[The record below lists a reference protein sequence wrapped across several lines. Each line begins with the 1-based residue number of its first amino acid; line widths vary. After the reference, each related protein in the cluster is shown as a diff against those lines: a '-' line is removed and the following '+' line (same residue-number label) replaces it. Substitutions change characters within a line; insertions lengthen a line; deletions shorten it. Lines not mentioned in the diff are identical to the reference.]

1 MHSVDPVLTL
11 VAVAPPLPGTA
22 PTAQSVLGNSR
33 GAAVVYVGRESNF
46 SVDNAGERVLHKT
59 LIRRSE
65 EPRSAVEAIL
75 RLATTVNS
83 SLESDQ

>member
-1 MHSVDPVLTL
+1 MQPVDPFPTL
-11 VAVAPPLPGTA
+11 VAIAPPLPCTA
-22 PTAQSVLGNSR
+22 AIALSVSG
-33 GAAVVYVGRESNF
+33 
-46 SVDNAGERVLHKT
+46 AGERVPHET

-65 EPRSAVEAIL
+65 EPRPAVEAIL